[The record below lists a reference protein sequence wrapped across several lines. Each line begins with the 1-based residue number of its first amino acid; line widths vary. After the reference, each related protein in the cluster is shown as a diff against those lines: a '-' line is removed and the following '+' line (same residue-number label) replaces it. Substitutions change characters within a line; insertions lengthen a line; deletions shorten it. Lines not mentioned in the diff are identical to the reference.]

1 MSHTGKTQGIIINV
15 SIRMVVHAEWW
26 YTVETQGDVFMEVVL
41 SLPRGF
47 CAGVVRAIEVV
58 ELCLERFGPPVYVK
72 HQIVHN
78 PYVVDSLERK
88 GAITVEDV
96 EQIPQGSVVVFSAHG
111 SPPED
116 FSKAEQRGLKVIDA
130 TCPLVT
136 RVHNEAKKYHA
147 EGRKVVLVGHRG
159 HQEVSG
165 TMGQAPMTL
174 MDEHEGVSR
183 PDWDRETPVVI
194 LTQTT
199 LSVDDTRSEV
209 EEIQRAFP
217 NTITR
222 EDICYATTNRQ
233 EAAKELART
242 VDIVLVIGSQNS
254 SNCNRLREV
263 SEAQGVPAYLING
276 PEDLNS
282 SWLSDVARV
291 GITSGASTPE
301 VLVDEVIN
309 AIRPDNV
316 TTMAG
321 KEENVTFVLPKQLR

>member
-1 MSHTGKTQGIIINV
+1 
-15 SIRMVVHAEWW
+15 
-26 YTVETQGDVFMEVVL
+26 MEVVL

-58 ELCLERFGPPVYVK
+58 ELCLDKFGPPVYVK

-78 PYVVDSLERK
+78 PYVVASLERK

-96 EQIPQGSVVVFSAHG
+96 EEIPPESVVVFSAHG

-116 FSKAEQRGLKVIDA
+116 FRRATARSLRVIDA

-136 RVHNEAKKYHA
+136 RVHNEAKKYHK
-147 EGRKVVLVGHRG
+147 EGRKILLVGHRD
-159 HQEVSG
+159 HQEVQG
-165 TMGQAPMTL
+165 TMGQAPMIL
-174 MDEHEGVSR
+174 ADEREDLGL
-183 PDWDRETPVVI
+183 PDWAKDTPVVV

-199 LSVDDTRSEV
+199 LSVDDTRETV
-209 EEIQRAFP
+209 EKVQEAFP
-217 NTITR
+217 GAITR
-222 EDICYATTNRQ
+222 ADICYATTNRQ
-233 EAAKELART
+233 QAAKELARN

-263 SEAQGVPAYLING
+263 AEAQGVPAYLVNG
-276 PEDLNS
+276 PEDLDKR
-282 SWLSDVARV
+282 WVAGVARV

-301 VLVDEVIN
+301 LLVDEIIK
-309 AIRPDNV
+309 ALKPDDV

-321 KEENVTFVLPKQLR
+321 IEENVAFVLPKELR